1 MRSLLLLAP
10 ALRRRRR
17 EQFHGEHYSNCL
29 HREHHYA
36 HKRAAGARL
45 ELGEGLRPEREREYN
60 ANYPNYKIEAGTRA
74 VVQEAF
80 ADYVR
85 GFMESNP
92 GCEGTMEVLFE
103 DIFACLE
110 DEFVL
115 KDEPAQVC
123 EAALFAVG
131 AGDCWPRIVEAGL
144 DDPRKLLSRFDNEL
158 EALGIPSDA
167 FQRLRCGLGR
177 YRDQ

>member
-1 MRSLLLLAP
+1 M
-10 ALRRRRR
+10 
-17 EQFHGEHYSNCL
+17 
-29 HREHHYA
+29 
-36 HKRAAGARL
+36 
-45 ELGEGLRPEREREYN
+45 
-60 ANYPNYKIEAGTRA
+60 
-74 VVQEAF
+74 QEAF

-158 EALGIPSDA
+158 EALGIPPDA
-167 FQRLRCGLGR
+167 FPRLRCGLGR